1 MSDKNITL
9 TNAEW
14 SVMEC
19 LWESAP
25 KTGREITDYLEARE
39 GWNRSTTLTLLSR
52 LEAKGAVVSD
62 SEGRKKTFSP
72 LLRREDAAL
81 HEAEDFL
88 SRVYKGSLS
97 LMVSSLTKKKA
108 LPKEE
113 IDQLYAMLKK
123 LEEVENND

>member
-1 MSDKNITL
+1 MNNITL

-19 LWESAP
+19 LWEASP
-25 KTGREITDYLEARE
+25 KTGREITDQLERAE

-52 LEAKGAVVSD
+52 LEAKGAVLSD
-62 SEGRKKTFSP
+62 TDGRKKTFSP

-123 LEEVENND
+123 LEEVENDG

>member
-1 MSDKNITL
+1 MNNITL

-19 LWESAP
+19 LWEASP
-25 KTGREITDYLEARE
+25 KTGREITDQLERAE

-52 LEAKGAVVSD
+52 LEAKGAVISD
-62 SEGRKKTFSP
+62 TDGRKKTFSP

-81 HEAEDFL
+81 HETEDFL

-123 LEEVENND
+123 LEEVENDD

>member
-1 MSDKNITL
+1 MNNITL

-19 LWESAP
+19 LWESSP
-25 KTGREITDYLEARE
+25 KTGREITDQLERAE

-52 LEAKGAVVSD
+52 LEAKGAVISD
-62 SEGRKKTFSP
+62 TDGRKKTFSP

-123 LEEVENND
+123 LEEVENDD

>member
-19 LWESAP
+19 LWEASP
-25 KTGREITDYLEARE
+25 KTGREITDQLERAE

-52 LEAKGAVVSD
+52 LEAKGAVISD
-62 SEGRKKTFSP
+62 TDGRKKTFSP

-81 HEAEDFL
+81 HETEDFL

-123 LEEVENND
+123 LEEVENDD

>member
-1 MSDKNITL
+1 MNNITL

-19 LWESAP
+19 LWEASP
-25 KTGREITDYLEARE
+25 KTGREITDQLERAE

-52 LEAKGAVVSD
+52 LEAKGAVLSD
-62 SEGRKKTFSP
+62 TDGRKKTFSP

-123 LEEVENND
+123 LEEVENDD

>member
-19 LWESAP
+19 LWEASP
-25 KTGREITDYLEARE
+25 KTGREITDQLERAE

-52 LEAKGAVVSD
+52 LEAKGAVISD
-62 SEGRKKTFSP
+62 TDGRKKTFSP

-123 LEEVENND
+123 L

>member
-19 LWESAP
+19 LWEASP
-25 KTGREITDYLEARE
+25 KTGREITDQLERAE

-52 LEAKGAVVSD
+52 LEAKGAVLSD
-62 SEGRKKTFSP
+62 TDGRKKTFSP
-72 LLRREDAAL
+72 LLRREAAAL

-113 IDQLYAMLKK
+113 TDQLYAMLKK
-123 LEEVENND
+123 LEEVENDD

>member
-1 MSDKNITL
+1 MNNITL

-19 LWESAP
+19 LWESSP
-25 KTGREITDYLEARE
+25 KTGREITDQLERAE

-52 LEAKGAVVSD
+52 LEAKGAVLSD
-62 SEGRKKTFSP
+62 TDGRKKTFSP

-113 IDQLYAMLKK
+113 TDQLYAMLKK
-123 LEEVENND
+123 LEEVENDD

>member
-19 LWESAP
+19 LWEASP
-25 KTGREITDYLEARE
+25 KTGREITDQLERAE

-52 LEAKGAVVSD
+52 LETKGAVLSD
-62 SEGRKKTFSP
+62 TDGRKKTFSP

-123 LEEVENND
+123 LEEVENDD

>member
-9 TNAEW
+9 TDAEW

-19 LWESAP
+19 LWAASP
-25 KTGREITDYLEARE
+25 KTGREITDQLERAE

-52 LEAKGAVVSD
+52 LEAKGAVISD
-62 SEGRKKTFSP
+62 TDGRKKTFSP

-123 LEEVENND
+123 LEEVENDD

>member
-1 MSDKNITL
+1 MNNITL

-19 LWESAP
+19 LWEASP
-25 KTGREITDYLEARE
+25 KTGREITDQLERAE

-52 LEAKGAVVSD
+52 LEAKGAVLSD
-62 SEGRKKTFSP
+62 TDGRKKTFSP

-113 IDQLYAMLKK
+113 TDQLYAMLKK
-123 LEEVENND
+123 LEEVENDD

>member
-19 LWESAP
+19 LWEASP
-25 KTGREITDYLEARE
+25 KTGREITDQLERAE

-52 LEAKGAVVSD
+52 LEAKGAVLSD
-62 SEGRKKTFSP
+62 TDGRKKTFSP

-81 HEAEDFL
+81 HETEDFL

-123 LEEVENND
+123 LEEVENDD

>member
-25 KTGREITDYLEARE
+25 KTGREITDHLEARE

-123 LEEVENND
+123 LEEVENDD

>member
-1 MSDKNITL
+1 MNNITL

-19 LWESAP
+19 LWEASP
-25 KTGREITDYLEARE
+25 KTGREITDQLERAE

-52 LEAKGAVVSD
+52 LEAKGAVISD
-62 SEGRKKTFSP
+62 TDGRKKTFSP

-81 HEAEDFL
+81 HETEDFL

-113 IDQLYAMLKK
+113 IAELYAMLKK
-123 LEEVENND
+123 LEEVENDD

>member
-1 MSDKNITL
+1 MNNITL

-19 LWESAP
+19 LWESSP
-25 KTGREITDYLEARE
+25 KTGREITDQLERAE

-52 LEAKGAVVSD
+52 LEAKGAVLSD
-62 SEGRKKTFSP
+62 TDGRKKTFSP

-123 LEEVENND
+123 LEEVENDD

>member
-1 MSDKNITL
+1 MNNITL

-19 LWESAP
+19 LWEASP
-25 KTGREITDYLEARE
+25 KTGREITDQLERAE

-52 LEAKGAVVSD
+52 LEAKGAVISD
-62 SEGRKKTFSP
+62 TDGRKKTFSP

-113 IDQLYAMLKK
+113 IDELYAMLKK
-123 LEEVENND
+123 LEEVENDD

>member
-19 LWESAP
+19 LWEASP
-25 KTGREITDYLEARE
+25 KTGREITDQLERAE

-52 LEAKGAVVSD
+52 LEAKGAVLSD
-62 SEGRKKTFSP
+62 TDGRKKTFSP

-123 LEEVENND
+123 LEEVENDD

>member
-1 MSDKNITL
+1 MNNITL

-19 LWESAP
+19 LWEASP
-25 KTGREITDYLEARE
+25 KTGREITDQLERAE

-52 LEAKGAVVSD
+52 LEAKGAVLSD
-62 SEGRKKTFSP
+62 TDGRKKTFSP

-113 IDQLYAMLKK
+113 IDELYAMLKK
-123 LEEVENND
+123 LEEVENDD

>member
-1 MSDKNITL
+1 MNNITL

-19 LWESAP
+19 LWESSP
-25 KTGREITDYLEARE
+25 KTGREITDQLEGAE

-52 LEAKGAVVSD
+52 LEAKGAVLSD
-62 SEGRKKTFSP
+62 TDGRKKTFSP

-123 LEEVENND
+123 LEEVENDD

>member
-19 LWESAP
+19 LWEASP
-25 KTGREITDYLEARE
+25 KTGREITDQLERAE

-52 LEAKGAVVSD
+52 LEAKGAVISD
-62 SEGRKKTFSP
+62 TDGRKKTFSP

-81 HEAEDFL
+81 HETEGFL

-113 IDQLYAMLKK
+113 IAELYDMLKK
-123 LEEVENND
+123 LEEVENDD

>member
-19 LWESAP
+19 LWEASP
-25 KTGREITDYLEARE
+25 KTGREITDQLERAE

-52 LEAKGAVVSD
+52 LETKGAVISD
-62 SEGRKKTFSP
+62 TDGRKKTFSP

-81 HEAEDFL
+81 HETEDFL

-113 IDQLYAMLKK
+113 ISELYAMLKK
-123 LEEVENND
+123 LEEVENDD

>member
-19 LWESAP
+19 LWEASP
-25 KTGREITDYLEARE
+25 KTGREITDQLERAE

-52 LEAKGAVVSD
+52 LETKGAVISD
-62 SEGRKKTFSP
+62 TDGRKKTFSP

-123 LEEVENND
+123 LEEVENDD

>member
-1 MSDKNITL
+1 MNNITL

-19 LWESAP
+19 LWEASP
-25 KTGREITDYLEARE
+25 KTGREITDQLERAE

-52 LEAKGAVVSD
+52 LETKGAVISD
-62 SEGRKKTFSP
+62 TDGRKKTFSP

-81 HEAEDFL
+81 HETEDFL

-123 LEEVENND
+123 LEEVENDD

>member
-19 LWESAP
+19 LWEASP
-25 KTGREITDYLEARE
+25 KTGREITDQLERAE

-52 LEAKGAVVSD
+52 LEAKGAVISD
-62 SEGRKKTFSP
+62 TDGRKKTFTP

-81 HEAEDFL
+81 HETEDFL

-123 LEEVENND
+123 LEEVENDD

>member
-19 LWESAP
+19 LWEASP
-25 KTGREITDYLEARE
+25 KTGREITDQLERAE

-52 LEAKGAVVSD
+52 LEAKGAVISD
-62 SEGRKKTFSP
+62 TDGRKKTFSP

-123 LEEVENND
+123 LEEVENDD

>member
-1 MSDKNITL
+1 MNNITL

-19 LWESAP
+19 LWESSP
-25 KTGREITDYLEARE
+25 KTGREIADQLERAE

-52 LEAKGAVVSD
+52 LEAKGAVISD
-62 SEGRKKTFSP
+62 TDGRKKTFSP

-123 LEEVENND
+123 LEEVENDD